1 MQNMVKSKTIS
12 NTQCLGYLNA
22 ILQREIEKKKI
33 AHQNHKIQI
42 ECTGRGLCPHR
53 GFNNTRAPRCLCA
66 CVVVISCV
74 GQELLIRWYCSSRT
88 PSQASDRSTKENK
101 TSCWSLEKYASFKAQ
116 SHPLLRLPLVGLTL
130 GNNEFTGDAPR
141 SGMIC
146 FPVRERFFSFIS
158 LCSCVRSWSFTVE
171 TWKVVSF

>member
-1 MQNMVKSKTIS
+1 MN
-12 NTQCLGYLNA
+12 
-22 ILQREIEKKKI
+22 
-33 AHQNHKIQI
+33 AHQNHRIQI
-42 ECTGRGLCPHR
+42 ECTGRGLYPHR

-66 CVVVISCV
+66 CVVVISCA
-74 GQELLIRWYCSSRT
+74 GQELLISVLFIPNTVLRLTNR
-88 PSQASDRSTKENK
+88 RKRIK
-101 TSCWSLEKYASFKAQ
+101 KSCWSFGKYASSMAQ
-116 SHPLLRLPLVGLTL
+116 SQPLLRFPLVGLTL